1 MKTQSSLSNL
11 LRQLLACGALLALG
25 NSARAQSLLISTLAG
40 GGNGSADGT
49 GSGASFSY
57 PVGVAVD
64 ASGNVYVADT
74 QNGTIRKVT
83 PVGVVTTLAGSP
95 GVQGSSDGT
104 GPGASFNRPEGV
116 AVDAAGNVYVA
127 DFLNDTIRKITPAG
141 VVTTLAGSPGVQGS
155 GDGTGPSARFNGP
168 FGLAVDSSGNLY
180 VGDMGND
187 TIRKVT
193 PAGAVSTLAGSPGL
207 SGSSD
212 GAGQGASFNS
222 PQGTAVDPAGNV
234 YVADTLNQ
242 TIRMITPSGIVTTI
256 AGSAGLSGSADGTG
270 ASARFYYPTGVAVD
284 AAGDVF
290 VADRDNCTIRGVTA
304 KGVVATL
311 AGSAYSYGF
320 SDGTGA
326 AARFGY
332 EQGIAVDAAGNVYVA
347 DTNNSTIRKIAPGGV
362 VTTLA
367 GAAMVVGSSD
377 GTGAAASF
385 RYPGGIATDSA
396 GNVYVADTYNNTV
409 RKITPAGVVTTLA
422 GTAGVSGGVDG
433 TGAGASFSLPVG
445 IVVNAAGTIYV
456 SDFYDNTIRAITPA
470 GVVTTLAGATGT
482 VGSADGTGAAARFNG
497 PQGIALDASGN
508 LYVADS
514 WNATIR
520 EVTPAGVVTTFAGT
534 AGVTGAANGAAT
546 AATFS
551 VPLDVAIDGSG
562 DLYVADNGN
571 SLIRKISAAG
581 VVSSVIGTAG
591 QNLFSAGLLPGSLQN
606 PTSVALGGTSLFI
619 TTINGVAVVPNVP

>member
-1 MKTQSSLSNL
+1 VARQQVNCNILQRALRLAPKLLSVSNEFVGARTAQSAQYRRDRRASIGCRDAQKVKLTAQVRTHRGRAPSIGQRGERRTQALQNSRIRVIGGCEVDHMPFLKNA
-11 LRQLLACGALLALG
+11 LLAGALLAAALLLG
-25 NSARAQSLLISTLAG
+25 SCG
-40 GGNGSADGT
+40 GDYGNNQNGYCGNGNCIQGQVQFDGT
-49 GSGASFSY
+49 LTGL
-57 PVGVAVD
+57 
-64 ASGNVYVADT
+64 ASGT
-74 QNGTIRKVT
+74 TIVL
-83 PVGVVTTLAGSP
+83 G
-95 GVQGSSDGT
+95 
-104 GPGASFNRPEGV
+104 
-116 AVDAAGNVYVA
+116 
-127 DFLNDTIRKITPAG
+127 
-141 VVTTLAGSPGVQGS
+141 
-155 GDGTGPSARFNGP
+155 
-168 FGLAVDSSGNLY
+168 DSSGVSTTLSSNGTFSYLTQL
-180 VGDMGND
+180 GHD
-187 TIRKVT
+187 TFAALIGVLVQ
-193 PAGAVSTLAGSPGL
+193 PAGQNCTVA
-207 SGSSD
+207 
-212 GAGQGASFNS
+212 N
-222 PQGTAVDPAGNV
+222 GTPES
-234 YVADTLNQ
+234 
-242 TIRMITPSGIVTTI
+242 SGIVVVSISCAPLPTSPPPALALY
-256 AGSAGLSGSADGTG
+256 AGSLGSGSADSTG
-270 ASARFYYPTGVAVD
+270 LAASFFGPSAL
-284 AAGDVF
+284 
-290 VADRDNCTIRGVTA
+290 
-304 KGVVATL
+304 AT
-311 AGSAYSYGF
+311 
-320 SDGTGA
+320 
-326 AARFGY
+326 
-332 EQGIAVDAAGNVYVA
+332 DAAGNVYVA